1 LLLISWVITL
11 DCGNSCILIGYKKHL
26 KTTGVMLNDQMYRK
40 NQNCFV
46 ENAISLFV
54 QVFLNYATPK
64 YKTTVI
70 IIEELC

>member
-1 LLLISWVITL
+1 
-11 DCGNSCILIGYKKHL
+11 
-26 KTTGVMLNDQMYRK
+26 MYRK
-40 NQNCFV
+40 NQNYFV

-70 IIEELC
+70 IIEELWLMLMRKNF